1 MEPKMFFKT
10 YMGDCLV
17 EVEAKI
23 SRNYRA
29 KIISMT
35 INGLE
40 FDIDDLNAK
49 ALAKLED
56 EADEKAMEVEK

>member
-1 MEPKMFFKT
+1 
-10 YMGDCLV
+10 
-17 EVEAKI
+17 
-23 SRNYRA
+23 
-29 KIISMT
+29 MT

>member
-1 MEPKMFFKT
+1 MFFKT
-10 YMGDCLV
+10 YMGDCLA

-23 SRNYRA
+23 SRNYRS

-40 FDIDDLNAK
+40 FDIDDLSAK

-56 EADEKAMEVEK
+56 EADEKALEVEE

>member
-1 MEPKMFFKT
+1 MFFKT

-17 EVEAKI
+17 EAEAKI

-56 EADEKAMEVEK
+56 EADEKAMEVEE

>member
-1 MEPKMFFKT
+1 
-10 YMGDCLV
+10 MGDCLA

-23 SRNYRA
+23 RRNYRA

-40 FDIDDLNAK
+40 FDIDDLSAK
-49 ALAKLED
+49 TLAKLED
-56 EADEKAMEVEK
+56 EADEKAMEVEE

>member
-1 MEPKMFFKT
+1 MIFKT
-10 YMGDCLV
+10 YMGDCLA

-23 SRNYRA
+23 SKNYRA

-40 FDIDDLNAK
+40 FDIDDLSAK
-49 ALAKLED
+49 TLERLED
-56 EADEKAMEVEK
+56 EADHKALEVEE

>member
-1 MEPKMFFKT
+1 MFFKT
-10 YMGDCLV
+10 YMGDCLA

-23 SRNYRA
+23 SRNHRA

-40 FDIDDLNAK
+40 FDIDDLSAK

-56 EADEKAMEVEK
+56 EADEKALEVEE

>member
-1 MEPKMFFKT
+1 MIFKT
-10 YMGDCLV
+10 YMGDCLA

-23 SRNYRA
+23 SKNYRA

-40 FDIDDLNAK
+40 FDIDDLSAK
-49 ALAKLED
+49 TLERLED
-56 EADEKAMEVEK
+56 EADHKAPEVEE